1 MIGPRPSDPYYLKL
15 LTEAHLEILRG
26 GTRRPPARRIPRR
39 N

>member
-1 MIGPRPSDPYYLKL
+1 MTGLRPYDFQFQKMLND
-15 LTEAHLEILRG
+15 AHLEILRG